1 MARPEIRSS
10 MGIAAH
16 NGCQRDLMF
25 LAATKQL
32 YDWFSPSVRPSV
44 VDPNERKVLEEENQ
58 MQTSEESVERP
69 RLSERTEET

>member
-1 MARPEIRSS
+1 MLRR
-10 MGIAAH
+10 GV
-16 NGCQRDLMF
+16 LLF

-32 YDWFSPSVRPSV
+32 YKWVENQASG
-44 VDPNERKVLEEENQ
+44 VDPNERKILEEENQ

>member
-1 MARPEIRSS
+1 MENQAS
-10 MGIAAH
+10 G
-16 NGCQRDLMF
+16 
-25 LAATKQL
+25 
-32 YDWFSPSVRPSV
+32 